1 MILVRRIMM
10 PQVAAVAE
18 WDVLQ
23 ARTRALVP
31 EAFNAESRVLN
42 LLEGEWK
49 EPGFGRHYTSA
60 VDGRSLGRI
69 PMLELDAARRAVK
82 FAKNEAAEW
91 AKVDFDRRRQL
102 VTDCLQQLKKER

>member
-1 MILVRRIMM
+1 M

-42 LLEGEWK
+42 LLEGEWIMCQ
-49 EPGFGRHYTSA
+49 E
-60 VDGRSLGRI
+60 
-69 PMLELDAARRAVK
+69 
-82 FAKNEAAEW
+82 
-91 AKVDFDRRRQL
+91 
-102 VTDCLQQLKKER
+102 